1 MERHCMFFLILLHL
15 LHLVQAQDQ
24 NARTC
29 PDVGFIS
36 LDCGLSP
43 NDSPYEE
50 PETKLMYTSDA
61 DLVQGGRTG
70 TVEEDYR
77 YLNKPSWTLRYFTD
91 GVRNCYNLN
100 VMQGTRY
107 IIRAIFIYG
116 NYDGRNVEPS
126 FDLYFG
132 PNLWKTVNT
141 SEVFLLEV
149 IHVMRS
155 NSLQVCLVKT
165 GTSTPMINVL
175 ELRPLRTD
183 MYITNSKSLQLVG
196 RSYFSISEAIIRYP
210 DDVHD
215 RLWVPGFLEE
225 EWAPFNTTLNI
236 TSSSYNLPQ
245 SVMAN
250 AITPLDPNKSLN
262 ITLNISS
269 DTIETEF
276 YLYMHFAEL
285 QTLKANETRKFNIL
299 IDGNSIFNNAYS
311 PKFLRADSL
320 QDTIPQQCDEGSCNF
335 ELAKTW
341 DSDLP
346 PLINAIEGFTE
357 IDFSLLGTN
366 GADVAAIKRIQSAYR
381 LNKTRWQGDPC
392 VPNKFLWDG
401 LKCNSLDTSTS
412 PIITFLNLSSSSLNG
427 SITSAIQNLTN
438 LQELDL
444 SNNNLTGAVPGFLAD
459 MKSLLII
466 NLSRNNLNGPVIK
479 KLREKKGLKLNVEGN
494 PKIICTTG
502 SCVNGATEGG
512 HQKNNI
518 IVSISASIA
527 SIVILLVAS
536 IICCVLIKRKKPSSD
551 EEPTSCMLN
560 TDVRSSRSSEPP
572 IMTTNKRFSYSEVVK
587 MTNNFQRILGKGG
600 FGIVYYGSVNGTEEV
615 AVKMLSQSSSQGYK
629 QFKAEVELLLRV
641 HHKNLVGLVGYC
653 DEGDKLALIYE
664 YMANGDLDEHMSGK
678 RGGSFLNWATRLKIV
693 AESAQGLEYLHNG
706 CKPLMVHRDIK
717 TTNILLNEHFQAK
730 LADFGLS
737 RSFPIEGETHV
748 STVVAGTIGYLDPDN
763 IVKPSYRYYR
773 TNWLTE
779 KSDVYSFGIVIL
791 EIITNKPVIDQ
802 NREKR
807 HIAEWVGQMLTK
819 GDIKSITDPS
829 LHGDY
834 DSVSVWKA
842 VELAMSCLNPSSTNR
857 PTMTQVV
864 FELNE
869 CLASENLRGVQNQE
883 MDSQSSVEVSMT
895 FDPESNPAAR

>member
-1 MERHCMFFLILLHL
+1 MERYGVFFVILLHL

-24 NARTC
+24 N
-29 PDVGFIS
+29 GFIS

-50 PETKLMYTSDA
+50 PETKLIYTSDA
-61 DLVQGGRTG
+61 DLIQGGRTG
-70 TVEEDYR
+70 RVEETSR
-77 YLNKPSWTLRYFTD
+77 YFIKPSWTLRYFPD

-107 IIRAIFIYG
+107 MIRAIFIYG
-116 NYDGRNVEPS
+116 NYDGLNVDPS

-132 PNLWKTVNT
+132 PNLWKT
-141 SEVFLLEV
+141 
-149 IHVMRS
+149 
-155 NSLQVCLVKT
+155 VCLVKT

-183 MYITNSKSLQLVG
+183 MYITKSKSLQLLG
-196 RSYFSISEAIIRYP
+196 RNYFRISEAVIRYP
-210 DDVHD
+210 DDVYD
-215 RLWVPGFLEE
+215 RLWAPGFLED
-225 EWAPFNTTLNI
+225 EWAPFNTTINI
-236 TSSSYNLPQ
+236 TSSSYDLPQ

-250 AITPLDPNKSLN
+250 AITPLDPKKSLN

-269 DTIETEF
+269 DTTESPTTEF

-299 IDGNSIFNNAYS
+299 IDGKPIFDNPYS
-311 PKFLRADSL
+311 PKFLTADSL
-320 QDTIPQQCDEGSCNF
+320 QDPTPQQCDEGSCNF

-341 DSDLP
+341 DSNLP

-357 IDFSLLGTN
+357 IDFSLLETN

-381 LNKTRWQGDPC
+381 LNKISWQGDPC
-392 VPNKFLWDG
+392 VPKKFLWDG
-401 LKCNSLDTSTS
+401 LKCNSFDNSTS

-444 SNNNLTGAVPGFLAD
+444 SNNNLTGGIPGFLAD
-459 MKSLLII
+459 MKSLLVI
-466 NLSRNNLNGPVIK
+466 NLSRNNLNGPVPK
-479 KLREKKGLKLNVEGN
+479 KLIEKKGLKLNVEGN
-494 PKIICTTG
+494 PKIICTTR
-502 SCVNGATEGG
+502 SCVNGAREGG

-518 IVSISASIA
+518 IVPVSASIA
-527 SIVILLVAS
+527 ALVILIIAS
-536 IICCVLIKRKKPSSD
+536 ILCCVLIKKEKPINLTFCLMNL
-551 EEPTSCMLN
+551 EPTSCMLN
-560 TDVRSSRSSEPP
+560 TDVRSSRSAEPA
-572 IMTTNKRFSYSEVVK
+572 IMTTNKRFTYSEVVK

-600 FGIVYYGSVNGTEEV
+600 FGIVYYGSVNDTEEV

-717 TTNILLNEHFQAK
+717 TTNILLNEHLQAK

-748 STVVAGTIGYLDPDN
+748 STVVAGTIGYLDPE
-763 IVKPSYRYYR
+763 YYR

-834 DSVSVWKA
+834 DSSSVWKA
-842 VELAMSCLNPSSTNR
+842 VELAMSCLNPSSINR

-864 FELNE
+864 SELNE
-869 CLASENLRGVQNQE
+869 CLASENLRGGQSQE
-883 MDSQSSVEVSMT
+883 MDSQSSIEVSMT
-895 FDPESNPAAR
+895 FEPEANPAAR

>member
-1 MERHCMFFLILLHL
+1 MFELTYMSDDGYVRGGKTGRIGKGQESDNFKS
-15 LHLVQAQDQ
+15 
-24 NARTC
+24 
-29 PDVGFIS
+29 S
-36 LDCGLSP
+36 L
-43 NDSPYEE
+43 
-50 PETKLMYTSDA
+50 
-61 DLVQGGRTG
+61 R
-70 TVEEDYR
+70 
-77 YLNKPSWTLRYFTD
+77 LRYFPD
-91 GVRNCYNLN
+91 GIRNCYNLN
-100 VMQGTRY
+100 VTQGMNY
-107 IIRAIFIYG
+107 LIRASFVYG
-116 NYDGRNVEPS
+116 NYDGLNTIPN
-126 FDLYFG
+126 FDLYLG
-132 PNLWKTVNT
+132 SNKWATVN
-141 SEVFLLEV
+141 EILAIKEI

-165 GTSTPMINVL
+165 GKTTPMINSL
-175 ELRPLRTD
+175 ELRPLRND
-183 MYITNSKSLQLVG
+183 MYVIESGSLKNEF
-196 RSYFSISEAIIRYP
+196 RAFFKISGDPILRHP
-210 DDVHD
+210 NDVHD
-215 RLWVPGFLEE
+215 RIWWSAWKEEWVPL
-225 EWAPFNTTLNI
+225 NTTHNVN
-236 TSSSYNLPQ
+236 TSTGYDLPQ
-245 SVMAN
+245 DVMAN
-250 AITPLDPNKSLN
+250 AGTSPND
-262 ITLNISS
+262 TLGFNISWKM
-269 DTIETEF
+269 DPTTDF

-285 QTLKANETRKFNIL
+285 QALGPDDYREFYIVLNGDFINVPYNPTALT
-299 IDGNSIFNNAYS
+299 
-311 PKFLRADSL
+311 
-320 QDTIPQQCDEGSCNF
+320 
-335 ELAKTW
+335 AKTLY
-341 DSDLP
+341 DTTPRRCPSGTCLLQLEASGGSTLP
-346 PLINAIEGFTE
+346 PLMNAIEIYSVLNLPQLE
-357 IDFSLLGTN
+357 SNED
-366 GADVAAIKRIQSAYR
+366 DVAAIKNIRSAYKLDR
-381 LNKTRWQGDPC
+381 LNWEGDPC
-392 VPNKFLWDG
+392 VPNKFVWAG
-401 LKCNSLDTSTS
+401 LKCNSVDDST
-412 PIITFLNLSSSSLNG
+412 PPLITFLNLSSSALTG
-427 SITSAIQNLTN
+427 IITARFSNLTH

-444 SNNNLTGAVPGFLAD
+444 SNNNLTGGVPEFLAD
-459 MKSLLII
+459 MKSLLVI
-466 NLSRNNLNGPVIK
+466 NLSRNKLNGSVPK
-479 KLREKKGLKLNVEGN
+479 KLIEKKGLKLNVEGN
-494 PKIICTTG
+494 PEILCSTRSCINGTKEDGYQKTKIL
-502 SCVNGATEGG
+502 
-512 HQKNNI
+512 
-518 IVSISASIA
+518 VSIAASVA
-527 SIVILLVAS
+527 LVVILVVAS
-536 IICCVLIKRKKPSSD
+536 ILYCVLRKNNKPSND

-560 TDVRSSRSSEPP
+560 MDGRSSEPP
-572 IMTTNKRFSYSEVVK
+572 IMATNKRFTYSEVVK

-664 YMANGDLDEHMSGK
+664 YMANGDLDEHMSG
-678 RGGSFLNWATRLKIV
+678 
-693 AESAQGLEYLHNG
+693 LEYLHNG

-748 STVVAGTIGYLDPDN
+748 STVVAGTIGYLDPE
-763 IVKPSYRYYR
+763 YYR